1 MAALVQDHSL
11 TWLLVLAASLVLT
24 GLVAGVLAGLLG
36 VGGGIVIVPVL
47 YHVFTLLGI
56 DESVRMHVAVGTSLA
71 TIVPTSILSARA
83 HRRRGS
89 LNGDILRRLV
99 PAVVAGVVIGAVL
112 SGQFSGAVL
121 TGVFA
126 TVALLVAISM
136 GFKRDDY
143 ALRDGLPGKVGT
155 SALGVS
161 IGSLS
166 TLMGIGGGTLSVPVL
181 NALRVPMH
189 VAVGTGAALGMIIS
203 LPGALAFFING
214 LDVPHR
220 PPASLGYV
228 NVLGFA
234 LIVPATLT
242 STGWGARMA
251 HAIDARRL
259 RQLFALFLAL
269 TSARMIAGLMR

>member
-1 MAALVQDHSL
+1 MDALVQQHGL
-11 TWLLVLAASLVLT
+11 TWLALLAASLVLT
-24 GLVAGVLAGLLG
+24 GLLAGVMAGLLG

-71 TIVPTSILSARA
+71 TIVPTSVMSARA

-89 LNGDILRRLV
+89 LNPDILRRMM
-99 PAVVAGVVIGAVL
+99 PAVLVGVLLGAVL
-112 SGQFSGAVL
+112 SGHFSGTTL
-121 TGVFA
+121 TAVFA
-126 TVALLVAISM
+126 AVAMLVALSM
-136 GFKRDDY
+136 AYRRDDF
-143 ALRDGLPGKVGT
+143 AVREGLPGKVGT

-181 NALRVPMH
+181 NAFRVPMH
-189 VAVGTGAALGMIIS
+189 VAVGTGAALGLIIS

-214 LDVPHR
+214 LDVPLR

-228 NVLGFA
+228 NLLGFA
-234 LIVPATLT
+234 LMVPATMA

-251 HAIDARRL
+251 HAIDAHRL

-269 TSARMIAGLMR
+269 TSARMLAGLLR